1 MWLTQPWRN
10 KTECDE
16 GPKQRD
22 KTARKLCVV
31 HTTVDPSG
39 EERRQTERRE
49 EPDRKE
55 RKEPIFLS
63 LECLLYV

>member
-1 MWLTQPWRN
+1 
-10 KTECDE
+10 
-16 GPKQRD
+16 
-22 KTARKLCVV
+22 LCVV